1 MQSFPCRKLKKNRK
15 QLTNVLGFDEEIKS
29 YVHRQFYI
37 IWQIPRR
44 HTQESLYVNSTVQK
58 QMGFRKK
65 WSVELLQS
73 CLDEKWRADSMECY
87 CYLWNIQ
94 DLLFNG
100 KISNEKRIG
109 VSFQDPIIP
118 FEAMVEY
125 HSISVRLK
133 SLVDLFFF
141 PCIYG
146 TRGEDWKRKTWPR
159 TLRDGQIWNSCKMNQ
174 CKGSVHVH
182 EWRKIHIPNRR
193 CNEKTF
199 WRRSGSENIYL
210 NPESSRAKRRTRTS
224 SKRIRRVFF
233 KSTSRLI
240 VLWWGS

>member
-1 MQSFPCRKLKKNRK
+1 M
-15 QLTNVLGFDEEIKS
+15 
-29 YVHRQFYI
+29 
-37 IWQIPRR
+37 WQIPRR
-44 HTQESLYVNSTVQK
+44 HTLESLYVNSPVQK
-58 QMGFRKK
+58 HMGFRKEQ
-65 WSVELLQS
+65 SVELLQS
-73 CLDEKWRADSMECY
+73 CLDEKWRADFMEY
-87 CYLWNIQ
+87 IFLSVN
-94 DLLFNG
+94 LFNG
-100 KISNEKRIG
+100 KTPNERRLG
-109 VSFQDPIIP
+109 VPFKGPIIL
-118 FEAMVEY
+118 FEAIVEY
-125 HSISVRLK
+125 HSISVRLE

-141 PCIYG
+141 FGYALHAG
-146 TRGEDWKRKTWPR
+146 RTGKRKNWSR
-159 TLRDGQIWNSCKMNQ
+159 TLKDGQIWNSCKKNQ